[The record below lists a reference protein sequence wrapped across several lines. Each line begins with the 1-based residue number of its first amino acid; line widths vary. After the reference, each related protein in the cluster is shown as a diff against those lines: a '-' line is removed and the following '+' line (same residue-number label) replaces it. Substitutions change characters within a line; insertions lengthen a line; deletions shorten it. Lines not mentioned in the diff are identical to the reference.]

1 LARRG
6 EGSPDDL
13 LAESGRLR
21 RQLKYSE
28 ALAMAR
34 AAVSAARAAG
44 DSGPR
49 LAESQLLRGR
59 LEEDMGDLDAA
70 ESAYVAAAAAL
81 PACHGVRVRA
91 LTRLVSVLRD
101 RGAIAEAD
109 AALADALASAEI
121 HMPGGLEYAEAVA
134 EQSRQLIEH
143 GAREEAERFARRAVA
158 MAEAAPPSA
167 AREETL
173 TRALSALGTALRVRG
188 RYVEARSVLQKA
200 LASAQ
205 AAFGPGSLETADALN
220 DLGVCDKFSG
230 RFDEGIEQY
239 HRALAIFG
247 NTTGLE
253 NSNVASLYHN
263 LGGILHARQDFEAA
277 EPWARRAVE
286 LREQRL
292 GAGHVLVA
300 ADQAALA
307 AILMALGRHDEA
319 EGLLRD
325 ALSCLEQA
333 FGPENHDVVANYGNL
348 AVIARRRGDLD
359 EAERLYRR
367 ALEIKE
373 RILGPE
379 HPEVGTTLNN
389 LAVVCRRRGLLDE
402 AEALYRRAID
412 ILSGTVEPT
421 HPALAASRGNLSK
434 MLDDRKAREPGG

>member
-1 LARRG
+1 MARRG

-34 AAVSAARAAG
+34 AAVSAARATG

-49 LAESQLLRGR
+49 LAESQLLRGQ
-59 LEEDMGDLDAA
+59 LEEGMGDLDAA
-70 ESAYVAAAAAL
+70 ESAYVAAAAL

-109 AALADALASAEI
+109 AALAAALASAEI
-121 HMPGGLEYAEAVA
+121 HMPGGLEYAAAVA

-143 GAREEAERFARRAVA
+143 GAREEAERLARRAVA

-173 TRALSALGTALRVRG
+173 TRARSALGTALRVRG

-200 LASAQ
+200 LASA
-205 AAFGPGSLETADALN
+205 
-220 DLGVCDKFSG
+220 
-230 RFDEGIEQY
+230 
-239 HRALAIFG
+239 
-247 NTTGLE
+247 
-253 NSNVASLYHN
+253 
-263 LGGILHARQDFEAA
+263 
-277 EPWARRAVE
+277 
-286 LREQRL
+286 
-292 GAGHVLVA
+292 
-300 ADQAALA
+300 QAALA

-373 RILGPE
+373 RMLGPE

-402 AEALYRRAID
+402 AEDRTSLRLWPGSPRLQPMAAPARRRHAAATVTRC
-412 ILSGTVEPT
+412 GTVT
-421 HPALAASRGNLSK
+421 CGYLSLRWWSTRSAAGRASW
-434 MLDDRKAREPGG
+434 